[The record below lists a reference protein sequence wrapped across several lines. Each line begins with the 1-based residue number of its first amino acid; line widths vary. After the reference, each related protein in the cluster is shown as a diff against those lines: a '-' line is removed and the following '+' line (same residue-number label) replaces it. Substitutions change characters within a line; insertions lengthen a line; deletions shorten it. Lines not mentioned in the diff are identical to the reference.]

1 MKLLRNGDKDNL
13 DLIYIIAMK
22 DSSRTDQETK
32 DATETM
38 EVGLQTLKFKDMK
51 AAQGSAP
58 AAGGAAPAPAP
69 APAPAAPKPAPAPA
83 PAGGAAA
90 PAPAAGAAA
99 APATATSTNP
109 DKHKTRVEEYKS
121 MTEADVKEYWKM
133 AQKWKP
139 QSVQYA
145 TIDLNQDGGK
155 TYKGVKEELI
165 DPFYTGPV
173 NRAVPSVFVLKGT
186 FAYLITGPETIDAL
200 HDNLQSLY
208 EGTAGKRTVQ

>member
-22 DSSRTDQETK
+22 DTSRTDQETK

-69 APAPAAPKPAPAPA
+69 APAGGAPKPATAPAAGAAPAPA
-83 PAGGAAA
+83 AGGAAA
-90 PAPAAGAAA
+90 PATTTP
-99 APATATSTNP
+99 TNP

-121 MTEADVKEYWKM
+121 MDEAAVKEYWKM
-133 AQKWKP
+133 AK
-139 QSVQYA
+139 
-145 TIDLNQDGGK
+145 
-155 TYKGVKEELI
+155 
-165 DPFYTGPV
+165 
-173 NRAVPSVFVLKGT
+173 
-186 FAYLITGPETIDAL
+186 
-200 HDNLQSLY
+200 
-208 EGTAGKRTVQ
+208 